1 MTVHFLSQ
9 HRIRVPGH
17 TLSGRS
23 MSAVFLAL
31 CPMESDNAGGGAR
44 AWALTAETPCPPL
57 ATWARWEGLSG
68 GAGWGVRTWSEKG
81 QKANW
86 KPGLVEHC
94 PSQTEE
100 QEASPMGL
108 LRTKSLSGMNVLL
121 CKVLVCPEADCEVEG
136 PQKSQPWNHRSSEP
150 GPGRVP
156 GAPRP
161 SGSGF
166 ERCKQPST

>member
-1 MTVHFLSQ
+1 MA
-9 HRIRVPGH
+9 
-17 TLSGRS
+17 GR
-23 MSAVFLAL
+23 
-31 CPMESDNAGGGAR
+31 GG
-44 AWALTAETPCPPL
+44 
-57 ATWARWEGLSG
+57 
-68 GAGWGVRTWSEKG
+68 GVRTWSGKG

-136 PQKSQPWNHRSSEP
+136 PQKSQPLRHGIIEAQSQGQVGFQELQGLQVLASKGVSSLVLE
-150 GPGRVP
+150 
-156 GAPRP
+156 A
-161 SGSGF
+161 
-166 ERCKQPST
+166 